1 MNSLPQEKREQL
13 MELQERM
20 MELSTK
26 QKQTVMQAQNKMKD
40 KRQNVFVLSELN
52 ELPEETKT
60 YQAVGKMF
68 VLRDK
73 TTVEDELI
81 EANSKIDTDVA
92 GLEKSKEYFDSKLDE
107 VKSGLKDLIGS
118 VPGLAAK

>member
-1 MNSLPQEKREQL
+1 
-13 MELQERM
+13 

-73 TTVEDELI
+73 VRRAATTRRRHCGRVSLF
-81 EANSKIDTDVA
+81 AAASGACATD
-92 GLEKSKEYFDSKLDE
+92 
-107 VKSGLKDLIGS
+107 
-118 VPGLAAK
+118 AASEHKGVRRREREHGRATMPRV